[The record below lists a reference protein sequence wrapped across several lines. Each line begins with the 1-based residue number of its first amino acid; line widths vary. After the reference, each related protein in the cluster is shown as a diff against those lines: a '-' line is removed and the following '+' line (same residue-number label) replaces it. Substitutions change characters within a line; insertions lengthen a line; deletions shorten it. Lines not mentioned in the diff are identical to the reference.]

1 MTWLACMKVGPKER
15 NGQSLLSRRHVAG
28 GETGADNRLLQ
39 ALLERT
45 GVTILGK
52 RMFEEGEHNW
62 PEEAPFHT
70 PVFVLTH
77 EVRKPWERKGEFEI
91 AVAPIFLGDGLRLF
105 DGID

>member
-1 MTWLACMKVGPKER
+1 MKVGPKER

-77 EVRKPWERKGEFEI
+77 EVRKPWERKGGTTFVEAI
-91 AVAPIFLGDGLRLF
+91 HSPRVRHLRYSVTRR
-105 DGID
+105 